1 MQFPSLVKYI
11 LLGGF
16 TLKLLLKQMSNVVN
30 NIHDIIM
37 NLSKLFGFNFTD
49 KQLHFI
55 VIGFIGIILYFI
67 TNAVF
72 KKLAKLSI
80 RIISFIYTLTVLIVL
95 VFGLEIE
102 QKITGRGN
110 MEFADIVA
118 GLWGFLFIFA
128 IYVFIL
134 GSVYLYKLIF
144 NKNEK
149 AKELS

>member
-1 MQFPSLVKYI
+1 
-11 LLGGF
+11 
-16 TLKLLLKQMSNVVN
+16 MSNVVN

-37 NLSKLFGFNFTD
+37 SLFKLFGFNFTD

-55 VIGFIGIILYFI
+55 VIGIIGIILYFI
-67 TNAVF
+67 TNFIF
-72 KKLAKLSI
+72 KKLARLSI

-102 QKITGRGN
+102 QKITGRGK

-128 IYVFIL
+128 VYLFIL
-134 GSVYLYKLIF
+134 GSIYLFKLISR
-144 NKNEK
+144 KNEK
-149 AKELS
+149 VNL

>member
-1 MQFPSLVKYI
+1 M
-11 LLGGF
+11 
-16 TLKLLLKQMSNVVN
+16 KLILKQMSNIVN

-37 NLSKLFGFNFTD
+37 SLFKLFGFNFTD

-55 VIGFIGIILYFI
+55 VIGIIGIILYFI
-67 TNAVF
+67 TNIIF
-72 KKLAKLSI
+72 KKLARLSI
-80 RIISFIYTLTVLIVL
+80 RIISFIYTITVLIVL

-128 IYVFIL
+128 IYLFIL
-134 GSVYLYKLIF
+134 GSIYLFKLIF
-144 NKNEK
+144 KKSEK
-149 AKELS
+149 VKELS

>member
-1 MQFPSLVKYI
+1 M
-11 LLGGF
+11 
-16 TLKLLLKQMSNVVN
+16 KLLLKQMSNLVN

-37 NLSKLFGFNFTD
+37 SLFKLFGFNFTD

-55 VIGFIGIILYFI
+55 VIGIIGIILYFI
-67 TNAVF
+67 TNVIF

-102 QKITGRGN
+102 QKITGGGI

-128 IYVFIL
+128 IYLFIL
-134 GSVYLYKLIF
+134 GSVYLFKLIF
-144 NKNEK
+144 KKNEK
-149 AKELS
+149 VNELTKL

>member
-1 MQFPSLVKYI
+1 
-11 LLGGF
+11 
-16 TLKLLLKQMSNVVN
+16 MSNLVN

-37 NLSKLFGFNFTD
+37 SLFKLFGFNFTD

-55 VIGFIGIILYFI
+55 VIGIIGIILYFI
-67 TNAVF
+67 TNVIF

-102 QKITGRGN
+102 QKITGGGI

-128 IYVFIL
+128 IYLFIL
-134 GSVYLYKLIF
+134 GSVYLFKLIF
-144 NKNEK
+144 KKNEK
-149 AKELS
+149 VNELTKL